1 MKQDGCWLKLVMR
14 GSSGVDCTVPD
25 DFDLERLDWIRQ
37 AAVL

>member
-1 MKQDGCWLKLVMR
+1 LAEA
-14 GSSGVDCTVPD
+14 GSKGVLLGADCTVPD